1 MRDEYDFSKMK
12 QVKSPF
18 KGKSKKKGVHINL
31 STEVIEYFK
40 DLSVETDIPYQKL
53 IDLYLKDCAKNK
65 KKINLNWS
73 A

>member
-12 QVKSPF
+12 EVESPF
-18 KGKSKKKGVHINL
+18 KKKKKKGVHINL
-31 STEVIEYFK
+31 STEVINYFK

-53 IDLYLKDCAKNK
+53 IDLYLKDCARNK
-65 KKINLNWS
+65 KKIDLSWS